1 MMKIENNLFKI
12 LKKEIEVG
20 NGDDYLENGLEGDE
34 VNFLKEWV
42 GDKGKVYFCYLGMG
56 SVDCWEVDKSLE
68 EVSKENGV
76 SDFNDVK
83 IFENVVFSDDGF
95 WVKVV

>member
-1 MMKIENNLFKI
+1 MNIENNLFRI
-12 LKKEIEVG
+12 VDKEIEIG
-20 NGDDYLENGLEGDE
+20 NSLEGEE
-34 VNFLKEWV
+34 VKFLKEWV

-83 IFENVVFSDDGF
+83 IFENVVFGDDGF